1 VGTLRAPVFT
11 GERSG
16 GATRELPIEGYSYVS
31 PNYLRTIGVP
41 IIRGRD
47 FEDRD
52 AFSEGMLIVDSV
64 TALKIWGSE
73 DPIGKLAKFGRP
85 DRIQPWFRV
94 IGVSGAIRSDL
105 PRHDGEAAGPQVYMV
120 GETAYRSPTANGV
133 RPLTAGIPP
142 RSFVVRAKRK
152 DVAALR
158 AQIPGDIRA
167 TLPPRGYVSVYGFD
181 DSRQNLIKMQRL
193 LATIFGVF
201 GVLALSLCSLGLYS
215 VLSYTVTQRARE
227 HGIRL
232 ALGAST
238 KRIFADVLHDGA
250 ILVIAG
256 TAVGGFVT
264 IWTNKFVDPY
274 IGLMYHI
281 DVWALV
287 AAESVLI
294 AVALLAMMRPA
305 LRATRTDPVEVL
317 RSA

>member
-1 VGTLRAPVFT
+1 
-11 GERSG
+11 
-16 GATRELPIEGYSYVS
+16 
-31 PNYLRTIGVP
+31 
-41 IIRGRD
+41 
-47 FEDRD
+47 
-52 AFSEGMLIVDSV
+52 
-64 TALKIWGSE
+64 
-73 DPIGKLAKFGRP
+73 
-85 DRIQPWFRV
+85 
-94 IGVSGAIRSDL
+94 
-105 PRHDGEAAGPQVYMV
+105 
-120 GETAYRSPTANGV
+120 
-133 RPLTAGIPP
+133 
-142 RSFVVRAKRK
+142 
-152 DVAALR
+152 VAALR

-181 DSRQNLIKMQRL
+181 DSRQNLLKMQHL